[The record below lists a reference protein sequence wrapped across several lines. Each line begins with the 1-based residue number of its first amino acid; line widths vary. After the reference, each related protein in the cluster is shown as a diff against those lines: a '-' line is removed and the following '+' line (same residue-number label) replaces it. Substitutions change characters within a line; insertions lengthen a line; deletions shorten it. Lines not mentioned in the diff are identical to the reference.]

1 MQGLPGTRRLPG
13 TLGLLMSAAVAALLG
28 ALIGAA
34 ASIGVMWVQ
43 QKHQTKRDLLRVAA
57 ELAREDWKNRLQLL
71 SPGAKMPPVS
81 AFVHYHAKVLEAMA
95 NGTFSPDTV
104 KQLSLEQEEILS
116 AYDRANEELRK
127 KLQKQT

>member
-1 MQGLPGTRRLPG
+1 
-13 TLGLLMSAAVAALLG
+13 MSAAVAALLG